1 MSRVISIEER
11 RKARSTLRSFIGFIP
26 NLLKLLYRLLCDARV
41 SKTDKAILIGTI
53 IYVLTP
59 IDLIPDIFPFL
70 GQVDDLYAVAI
81 AILRLINNSSRDV
94 VDSHWDG
101 SGDIKQIAS
110 TITDLSQFFL
120 PTRVRKILSG
130 RTVKPVV
137 ADFDEY
143 VRFRSKTED

>member
-1 MSRVISIEER
+1 MGKVISIEER
-11 RKARSTLRSFIGFIP
+11 RKARGIMRSFIGFIP
-26 NLLKLLYRLLCDARV
+26 NLLKLLYRLLRDARV
-41 SKTDKAILIGTI
+41 SGTDKAILVGTI

-101 SGDIKQIAS
+101 GGDIKQIAS

-120 PTRVRKILSG
+120 PVRVRKILTG
-130 RTVKPVV
+130 RTAEPVV
-137 ADFDEY
+137 ANFDEY
-143 VRFRSKTED
+143 ARSRSED